1 MTNHVGSSGVSREDL
16 ALFFDGELTGAEA
29 QELGAQVEADP
40 ELGAELGQ
48 LGLLRGLVSQSLEAK
63 AAAVPQ
69 ARFEQIWDEVD
80 RAIDREV
87 RERDAAAG
95 PQSSIWARMWSAIK
109 PVRVPLAVA
118 AGAAL
123 VAVVAFNVGAGR
135 GSDPSGAN
143 KADGVASVH
152 ESATQ
157 TSDSPPAKRHKGVRT
172 NPTPDPNMLA
182 QAPNPA
188 VDSTD
193 DDTPDEL
200 ALPKPKKVEAEI
212 HGVEFSGKAGRIS
225 NTGTVTVLYVE
236 EDVEP
241 KDSERSL

>member
-40 ELGAELGQ
+40 ELGAELEQ

-63 AAAVPQ
+63 ATAVPQ
-69 ARFEQIWDEVD
+69 ARFEQIWDEID
-80 RAIDREV
+80 RAIDREA
-87 RERDAAAG
+87 RERDAVAG
-95 PQSSIWARMWSAIK
+95 PQSSIWARMWAALK
-109 PVRVPLAVA
+109 PVRMPLAVA
-118 AGAAL
+118 AGAAA
-123 VAVVAFNVGAGR
+123 VAIVAFNVGAGAS
-135 GSDPSGAN
+135 SDPSVAN
-143 KADGVASVH
+143 KDGGVASVN
-152 ESATQ
+152 ESATEK
-157 TSDSPPAKRHKGVRT
+157 SDSAPAKRHQGVRT
-172 NPTPDPNMLA
+172 NPTPDPDMLA

-188 VDSTD
+188 AGSTD
-193 DDTPDEL
+193 DTPAEL
-200 ALPKPKKVEAEI
+200 DLPKPKKVEAEI